1 VRYSSR
7 RSARSH
13 QRATM
18 LRPRATS
25 SRCVM
30 NQPVGERRTPTQR
43 GRINWTRPGYS
54 VENFYFV
61 QRPRPSDCTTNG
73 GARRNDPPN
82 ERPARGDNRAGQAKW
97 ALGVDGR
104 SRRIQPRLGGLTAPT
119 VSLSP
124 MGDPTFKAASRFF
137 SAVPNGA
144 SRPFG
149 TVGRLVGDVVG
160 IGVSGVHPGGTSRG
174 CSGSRTRGN
183 RAMRRRPRRYG
194 AATATLTIFSPS
206 SLRSRLAVSS
216 SDIALSPNCSRNMP
230 PRAPMT
236 VA

>member
-1 VRYSSR
+1 
-7 RSARSH
+7 
-13 QRATM
+13 
-18 LRPRATS
+18 
-25 SRCVM
+25 M

-43 GRINWTRPGYS
+43 RRINWTRPGYS

-73 GARRNDPPN
+73 AARRNGPPN
-82 ERPARGDNRAGQAKW
+82 ERPARGDNRAGQAIW

-104 SRRIQPRLGGLTAPT
+104 SRRIQPRWGGLTAPT
-119 VSLSP
+119 VGLSP

-149 TVGRLVGDVVG
+149 TVGRLAG
-160 IGVSGVHPGGTSRG
+160 G
-174 CSGSRTRGN
+174 CSGDRPVRRSAWRNILRLLGFSRGMRVRNRGD
-183 RAMRRRPRRYG
+183 RTMRRRPRRYG

-206 SLRSRLAVSS
+206 SLRSRPAASS

-230 PRAPMT
+230 SRAPMM